1 MTGFRQLGLCNELAG
16 AVEEMGILAPSELD
30 CAAIPAVLEGKNVVL
45 GYLNGPE
52 RALAYLLPLIQ
63 VLFFFPSFEYIQSF
77 GTFFSRINDGFEFIV
92 SIRSVLSV
100 VIRIFLD

>member
-63 VLFFFPSFEYIQSF
+63 VLFFSFI
-77 GTFFSRINDGFEFIV
+77 
-92 SIRSVLSV
+92 
-100 VIRIFLD
+100 